1 MGRFWF
7 NGRCCDEFGI
17 VASGEHTYNA
27 PQRDV
32 DALQIPGVN
41 GDLLISNKRYKN
53 ISVVYPCGIVHN
65 FASRAEA
72 ARAWLLAPQGYCR
85 LEDDYSPNTYRLGYF
100 SGPIDFDMA
109 LLNRA
114 GTADLTFTCKP
125 QRYYKIGEAPL
136 RLTAPGALY
145 NFTLFGSLP
154 LIEVTGEGAGS
165 LTVGDCTVEIRA
177 LDGTLTLDCELQNA
191 CKGTENKNNTI
202 YAPEFPRLTPGA
214 NAVSWTGGV
223 TGVSITPRWWT
234 L

>member
-85 LEDDYSPNTYRLGYF
+85 LEDDYSPGTYRLGCF
-100 SGPIDFDMA
+100 SGPVDFDMA

-125 QRYYKIGEAPL
+125 QRYLKSGETPI
-136 RLTAPGALY
+136 RMPAPGTLY
-145 NFTLFGSLP
+145 NATLFDALP
-154 LIEVTGEGAGS
+154 LISVTGDGAGS
-165 LTVGDCTVEIRA
+165 LTVDGYTVEIRA
-177 LDGTLTLDCELQNA
+177 LDGALTLDCELQDA
-191 CKGTENKNNTI
+191 YKGTENKNNTI
-202 YAPEFPRLTPGA
+202 YAPEFPRLTPGE